1 MSKIKIIAG
10 SLLLATVL
18 FAETKVVSLSTGW
31 NLVGNLDMNITEL
44 RTATSNTVT
53 DVAAPGFSFK
63 KAFVAAFGEYDG
75 TYQTFQKFEGG
86 KGYWV
91 KMSESKDVTYT
102 VPTYSESKT
111 MSLNNGWNLVSGFN
125 DMNITELRTAA
136 NDSITDV
143 AAPGFSFKK
152 AFVSAF
158 GEYDGTYQTF
168 QKFEESKGYWIK
180 IDSTS
185 ESVTFSSTTIEQP
198 PETPSLDDNTTSGLS
213 TPPSVPGV

>member
-31 NLVGNLDMNITEL
+31 NLVGNL
-44 RTATSNTVT
+44 
-53 DVAAPGFSFK
+53 
-63 KAFVAAFGEYDG
+63 
-75 TYQTFQKFEGG
+75 
-86 KGYWV
+86 
-91 KMSESKDVTYT
+91 
-102 VPTYSESKT
+102 
-111 MSLNNGWNLVSGFN
+111 